1 MLCANETTQLNVDC
15 PVDIADGE
23 YACVKVSNIRLDV
36 EKIQAL
42 VEPILKKLVT
52 DDYKGTFDQVAK
64 PLEELDK
71 RLPGISDLAGKKT
84 TILDIADVSKRSSL
98 LPIFVIVVV
107 VLTKIHN
114 VPPRYHL
121 TIM

>member
-1 MLCANETTQLNVDC
+1 MLCANETTKLNVDC

-52 DDYKGTFDQVAK
+52 HDYKGTFDQVAK

-84 TILDIADVSKRSSL
+84 TILDIADVSKHSS
-98 LPIFVIVVV
+98 LPIFVIVDV